1 MKKQFLLFLLSCTSI
16 NLFAQGTF
24 SGDFMMNANFFMK
37 DTGIRASNNPLY
49 ENKLSGGEAW
59 LTMRYA
65 INGFTFFA
73 RADAFNN
80 SNLKGLTSSSTDF
93 GIGAW
98 SITKEIEDLTITV
111 GSIYDQIGSG
121 ILFRTYEDRGLL
133 LDNALVGAQ
142 LKYKFSDHLNAKAF
156 TGQIKNNNINDNMVN
171 VRYKPVVKGIN
182 FEGDYSAGKANFVT
196 GVGALNR
203 TIDQASMDQIVTG
216 IDALPDSL
224 RFNPKYNMYAV
235 SLYNTLTYKNF
246 SWYVEG
252 AYKSNEAVFITAPY
266 DPQVGKLSN
275 RDGNIV
281 YTTLN
286 YGRKGFAIG
295 LTGKR
300 TQDFTMRTSPNE
312 AQSLLGA
319 PGILNWQPIVA
330 VLRPMRLI
338 SRYTPP
344 NQEQSE
350 MSGTA
355 NVNISPNDV
364 TSFTLT
370 YTHINTLTNQ
380 KMYREAYAEG
390 IYQGMDKWIFEGGVQ
405 YMEYNLDG
413 YQTRGVPLMLHATT
427 PFGELTYKLTD
438 TKSLRLELQY
448 MLADHDYGS
457 WAFALLEYNIA
468 PKWSFTVSD
477 MYNAAPNK
485 APSYD
490 NPNYKEPGVHYY
502 NFFVAHTRGSNRFTL
517 AYVKQVDGINCS
529 GGVCR
534 YEPAFSG
541 VKATLTSSF

>member
-1 MKKQFLLFLLSCTSI
+1 MKKQFFLFLLCCSAG

-24 SGDFMMNANFFMK
+24 SGDFMMNNNFFMK
-37 DTGIRASNNPLY
+37 DTNIRASNNPLY
-49 ENKLSGGEAW
+49 ENKLSGSEAW

-65 INGFTFFA
+65 VNGFTFFA

-80 SNLKGLTSSSTDF
+80 SNLKGLFSSSTDF

-98 SITKEIEDLTITV
+98 SVSKELDEMTITV

-142 LKYKFSDHLNAKAF
+142 LKYKFGENFSVKGF
-156 TGQIKNNNINDNMVN
+156 TGQIKNNNNNDNMVN
-171 VRYKPVVKGIN
+171 VRYMPVVKGLN
-182 FEGDYSAGKANFVT
+182 GEGDFGVGKAHFVT
-196 GVGALNR
+196 GVGILNR
-203 TIDQASMDQIVTG
+203 TMDQKSMDQVVNNINSM
-216 IDALPDSL
+216 PDSQ
-224 RFNPKYNMYAV
+224 RFDPKYNMYAFT
-235 SLYNTLTYKNF
+235 LYNTLTYKNF
-246 SWYVEG
+246 SWYAEG
-252 AYKSNEAVFITAPY
+252 AYKTHEAVYITAPY
-266 DPQVGKLSN
+266 DPMVGKLSD
-275 RDGNIV
+275 RAGNIV

-286 YGRKGFAIG
+286 YGRKGFALS

-312 AQSLLGA
+312 ATSLLGA

-355 NVNISPNDV
+355 NLNVNPNDV
-364 TSFTLT
+364 TSLTFT
-370 YTHINTLTNQ
+370 YTHINTLTDQ

-390 IYQGMDKWIFEGGVQ
+390 IYQGVDRWTFEGGCQ

-413 YQTRGVPLMLHATT
+413 YQTRGTPLILHATT
-427 PFGELTYKLTD
+427 PFTELTYKFSD
-438 TKSLRLELQY
+438 TKSARVELQY
-448 MLADHDYGS
+448 MIADHDYGS

-468 PKWSFTVSD
+468 PKWSFTISD
-477 MYNAAPNK
+477 MYNIAPNAAPT
-485 APSYD
+485 YD
-490 NPNYKEPGVHYY
+490 NPNYKDPGVHYY
-502 NFFVAHTRGSNRFTL
+502 NFFVAHTRGANRFTL

-541 VKATLTSSF
+541 VKATVTSSF